1 MNSLAADHAA
11 WSRPALHAQVVRT
24 RHDGRHEAALRISGL
39 DSARQVLRLESM
51 LHALTGMQGL
61 TVDLAARRVRANW
74 DPRQVDL
81 PRLLDACSAAGCPA
95 QPLYAD
101 VLDNPRR
108 REAHA
113 ALKRLLVA
121 GLFAMQAMMFASV
134 LYIGHFDAV
143 DTITR
148 DLFRWLGLLAAT
160 PVVTWAALPFYR
172 GVIADLRQRT
182 LSVDTPLAL
191 AVVGIYLASIVAAL
205 RGQGDIY
212 FDSISMLVF
221 VLLLGRYLDVRARNR
236 SAALSEA
243 AADAMPMLAERR
255 RADGGLD
262 LVAASEL
269 QIGDHVHVTEGG
281 VLPADGTLTSPRVRV
296 DESLL
301 SGESRPLT
309 RQGGD
314 AVIAGS
320 VVLSGPLDMQVD
332 QLGELSTLA
341 TLGELARR
349 NSRRSMQARHD
360 PAAARFAARV
370 LLLTVLTAVTWLL
383 INPARA
389 FDTAVA
395 VLVVAC
401 PCAFALAAPVV
412 TSRVLSLLSRHGV
425 WVNRP
430 AALHALAQTDHAL
443 FDKTG
448 TLTAPQL
455 ECSDIRPL
463 RGDDGA
469 QMLHL
474 AASLARES
482 RHPVSR
488 AIAAA
493 ATRADIPRATDV
505 EVLDGAGVRGRV
517 AQRSLR
523 LGRGDFACDSSAGGV
538 HADALM
544 LADAQGP
551 LAIFPLGEQIRSEAA
566 DSLMALRNDGML
578 VEIVSGDSNA
588 RVATAAKALGVER
601 WLARQSP
608 EQKLQHLERLQATG
622 ATVLAVGDGSND
634 APLLAAAD
642 VSASVIGGTGLAQA
656 HADLLLGD
664 GLTGLLLARRT
675 AQRAE
680 RILAQNRRGALI
692 YNLCAVPFAAFGLIT
707 PWMAVL
713 GMCLSSLCV
722 VLNALR
728 IREASAEVATPHP
741 PAQPRPA

>member
-1 MNSLAADHAA
+1 MTSGAVEHAA

-24 RHDGRHEAALRISGL
+24 RRDGRHEAALRISGL
-39 DSARQVLRLESM
+39 DNPRQVLRLESM
-51 LHALTGMQGL
+51 LHPLTGMQGL
-61 TVDLAARRVRANW
+61 TVDLAARRLRANW
-74 DPRQVDL
+74 DPGKLDL

-95 QPLYAD
+95 QPLCKE

-108 REAHA
+108 RESHA
-113 ALKRLLVA
+113 ALKRMLVA

-134 LYIGHFDAV
+134 LYIGQFDTV

-172 GVIADLRQRT
+172 GILTDLRQRS

-191 AVVGIYLASIVAAL
+191 AVAVIYLASIVAAV

-212 FDSISMLVF
+212 FDSTSMLVF
-221 VLLLGRYLDVRARNR
+221 VLLLGRYLDVRARHR

-269 QIGDHVHVTEGG
+269 QVGDRIHVSEGG
-281 VLPADGTLTSPRVRV
+281 VLPADGSLVSPRARV

-301 SGESRPLT
+301 SGESRPIT
-309 RQGGD
+309 RHRGD
-314 AVIAGS
+314 TVIAGS
-320 VVLSGPLDMQVD
+320 VVLGGALDMQVE
-332 QLGELSTLA
+332 QPGSLGTLA

-349 NSRRSMQARHD
+349 HGKRNTQARHD
-360 PAAARFAARV
+360 PDAARFAARV
-370 LLLTVLTAVTWLL
+370 LLLTTATAAVWLL

-389 FDTAVA
+389 FDAAIA

-412 TSRVLSLLSRHGV
+412 SSRVLSLLARHGV
-425 WVNRP
+425 WVNQP
-430 AALHALAQTDHAL
+430 AALHALAQADHAL

-455 ECSDIRPL
+455 ELSSIRTL
-463 RGDDGA
+463 RGDDSA
-469 QMLHL
+469 QMLNL

-493 ATRADIPRATDV
+493 TNRPDIPGATDV
-505 EVLDGAGVRGRV
+505 EVVDGAGVRGRV
-517 AQRSLR
+517 AQRTLK
-523 LGRGDFACDSSAGGV
+523 LGRGDFACGAAAEGED
-538 HADALM
+538 ADALV
-544 LADAQGP
+544 LADAQGA
-551 LAIFPLGEQIRSEAA
+551 LAIFPLGEQLRSGAA
-566 DSLMALRNDGML
+566 DSLKALRADGMQ
-578 VEIVSGDSNA
+578 VQIVSGDTSP
-588 RVATAAKALGVER
+588 RVSAAADKLGVEH
-601 WLARQSP
+601 WLSRQSP
-608 EQKLQHLERLQATG
+608 AQKLQHLEHLQAAG

-642 VSASVIGGTGLAQA
+642 VSASLIGGTGLAQA
-656 HADLLLGD
+656 HADLLLGN
-664 GLTGLLLARRT
+664 GLAGLLLARRT
-675 AQRAE
+675 ARRAE
-680 RILAQNRRGALI
+680 RILAQNRRGALV

-713 GMCLSSLCV
+713 GMCLSSVCV

-728 IREASAEVATPHP
+728 LREASVDAAALRTLAH
-741 PAQPRPA
+741 PRPA